1 MRTLLRSM
9 LAVRAGGFAARSLL
23 RRFALQSRASTTVEF
38 ALVATPFLAL
48 IFAIIET
55 SIVFFA
61 DETLETAAANV
72 GRLVL
77 TGQAQNQGW
86 SAAQFKQQVCDQI
99 HALFNCASGVYVDVQ
114 SYSSFASAN
123 LSVPVTNGTLNT
135 GNMGFNPGGP
145 GQIVVVRLY
154 YQLPAYVSMISL
166 SNLTGGL
173 NLLAATYVY
182 KNEAY

>member
-1 MRTLLRSM
+1 MAGVGRFTARPLLS
-9 LAVRAGGFAARSLL
+9 
-23 RRFALQSRASTTVEF
+23 RFARHSRASSTVEF

-61 DETLETAAANV
+61 GETLETAAATV

-77 TGQAQNQGW
+77 TGQAQTQGW

-99 HALFNCASGVYVDVQ
+99 HGIFNCNNGVYVDVEA
-114 SYSSFASAN
+114 YSSFASAN

-135 GNMGFNPGGP
+135 GNMGYNPGGP
-145 GQIVVVRLY
+145 GDIVVVRLY
-154 YQLPAYVSMISL
+154 YQLPVYVSMISL
-166 SNLTGGL
+166 SNLNGGL

-182 KNEAY
+182 KNEPY

>member
-1 MRTLLRSM
+1 MRTLLRSI
-9 LAVRAGGFAARSLL
+9 LAPCFNRYPGRSALRGFVRHSK
-23 RRFALQSRASTTVEF
+23 ASTTIEF
-38 ALVATPFLAL
+38 ALIATPFLAL

-61 DETLETAAANV
+61 GETLETAAANV

-86 SAAQFKQQVCDQI
+86 SAAQFKQQVCNQI
-99 HALFNCASGVYVDVQ
+99 HGIFNCNNGVYVDVEA
-114 SYSSFASAN
+114 YSSFASAN

-135 GNMGFNPGGP
+135 GNMGYNPGGP

-154 YQLPAYVSMISL
+154 YQLPVFVSMISL
-166 SNLTGGL
+166 SNLNGGL